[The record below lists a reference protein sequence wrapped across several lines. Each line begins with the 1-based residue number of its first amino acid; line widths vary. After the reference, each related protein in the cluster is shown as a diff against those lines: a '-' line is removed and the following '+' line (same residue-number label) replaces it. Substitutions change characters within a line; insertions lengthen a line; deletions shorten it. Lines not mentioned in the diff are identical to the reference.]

1 MRGRAFPW
9 IAFALV
15 AVVALGP
22 PALAGE
28 MTWSQQARE
37 KIDSLNLTDEQKTDI
52 REAFTAAE
60 DKYDKAIG
68 KTREKIAK
76 TLTDDQKDKL
86 ASMADDAIQKAL
98 QGKKLDRTRSIADIS
113 QELGITEDQSS
124 KIRSALDG
132 LASQLDKVDSKLVAH
147 VEKIL
152 SPEQMAKVR
161 TWL

>member
-1 MRGRAFPW
+1 MKGRTSRW
-9 IAFALV
+9 MAFALV
-15 AVVALGP
+15 VVVALAP
-22 PALAGE
+22 PALAGD
-28 MTWSQQARE
+28 TWSETVRE

-52 REAFTAAE
+52 REVFTSAE

-76 TLTDDQKDKL
+76 TLTDDQKGKL
-86 ASMADDAIQKAL
+86 ESMADEAIQKRL

-113 QELGITEDQSS
+113 NELGITEDQST

-132 LASQLDKVDSKLVAH
+132 LAKQLDKVDSKLVAE

-152 SPEQMAKVR
+152 SPEQLAKVR